1 MIKERALRNKIFEAE
16 FTLEKAVDKKKANSD
31 NRIKALFLDYDGTI
45 SPINVPKS
53 ESFVPLETKRILHK
67 IGKQIPVAIITT
79 KTLEF
84 VVGRTPFARA
94 WSALGGLETRIDNVT
109 SKAPCLQ
116 KMSPHLIEAL
126 EYSKSLSGNDL
137 TIEEKRD
144 SEGTVVAF
152 SVDWRQ
158 CKDCHQAKATAST
171 ILSYCEKLP
180 IVVMRYERQPFF
192 DVFPCTISK
201 GKALI
206 ELKAKLGLNDGIL
219 YMGDSKVDNPAFE
232 IADLSIG
239 VIHAETS
246 KNLSCDYFVR
256 FEDVPIFLNNLWK
269 NDMRFNPEFPI
280 IIHAK

>member
-1 MIKERALRNKIFEAE
+1 MEQAG
-16 FTLEKAVDKKKANSD
+16 DKKADSG

-53 ESFVPLETKRILHK
+53 ESFVPLETCMILHK

-79 KTLEF
+79 KSLQY
-84 VVGRTPFARA
+84 VVGRTLFARA
-94 WSALGGLETRIDNVT
+94 WSALGGLETRIGNVT

-116 KMSPHLIEAL
+116 KVSPHLIEAL

-158 CKDCHQAKATAST
+158 CRDCHQSKATAST
-171 ILSYCEKLP
+171 ILSYCETLP
-180 IVVMRYERQPFF
+180 IVVIRYQMQPFF
-192 DVFPCTISK
+192 DVFPCAISK
-201 GKALI
+201 GKALM
-206 ELKAKLGLNDGIL
+206 ELKAKLGLHDGIL
-219 YMGDSKVDNPAFE
+219 YMGDSKVDNSAFE
-232 IADLSIG
+232 MADLSIG
-239 VIHAETS
+239 VIHAETP
-246 KNLSCDYFVR
+246 KDISCAYFMK
-256 FEDVPIFLNNLWK
+256 FEDVPIFLNNLWE
-269 NDMRFNPEFPI
+269 NDMRFNPELPM